1 MDHGP
6 RISNGGDRPHKNDVA
21 PVLADQAIFTS
32 IRSPTGEGYR
42 VISSSV
48 GVQSEEKSEITRR
61 SPSHDSLC
69 ETEPDTVAL
78 MTFPLASGRYC
89 VGRSCYA
96 GREHTARGGQ
106 RVYTHLTLLDAE
118 AYERFGCNPMN
129 VAAAIDR
136 VFEDKP
142 DLKPPAQLDK
152 LSLAVSNEFHT
163 AESAT
168 TSKERRVRA
177 ELVLPIS
184 LAMLRGEDILV
195 VGAGNRFD
203 LLDATVISTPLAVRR
218 IASLSCGLKF
228 APSRAVQLCFT
239 ARDKG
244 ESQRAIRGRCVFW
257 FDIDAASC
265 GPLSPY
271 EQWLGLVKRRL
282 ETGRESVLEKLT
294 DAITEDA
301 SPDALNRIASICC
314 DTDLVSMTAPTGL
327 AELTA
332 KYTEFIPTTEVEIR
346 LLQKFNECVKKR
358 ADVLDALT
366 NEQSETMQGIPK
378 PTE

>member
-6 RISNGGDRPHKNDVA
+6 RIDKGNNRTHKNEVA

-32 IRSPTGEGYR
+32 VRSPTGEGYR
-42 VISSSV
+42 IVSASA
-48 GVQSEEKSEITRR
+48 GVKSEEKAEIIRR
-61 SPSHDSLC
+61 SPSHNSLC

-78 MTFPLASGRYC
+78 MAFPLASGRYC

-129 VAAAIDR
+129 VGAAIDR
-136 VFEDKP
+136 VYKDEP
-142 DLKPPAQLDK
+142 DLDPPSRIDP
-152 LSLAVSNEFHT
+152 LALTISNEFHT

-168 TSKERRVRA
+168 TSKERRTRA

-257 FDIDAASC
+257 YDIDAASC

-271 EQWLGLVKRRL
+271 EQWMGLVKRRL
-282 ETGRESVLEKLT
+282 EAGRESILEKLA
-294 DAITEDA
+294 DSITEDA
-301 SPDALNRIASICC
+301 SPDALNRIASICS
-314 DTDLVSMTAPTGL
+314 DTDLVSMAAPSGL
-327 AELTA
+327 AELMA
-332 KYTEFIPTTEVEIR
+332 KYTEYIPTTAVETR
-346 LLQKFNECVKKR
+346 LLQKFNECAKKR
-358 ADVLDALT
+358 AAVLEALT
-366 NEQSETMQGIPK
+366 SEQSETMQGIPK